1 MKKTMKTEYNQNH
14 LITSINFHYSS
25 NSNNIKI
32 SNSRKK
38 KKQNDENKENIN
50 HNSNISI
57 INKKKYIKMKMTLQK
72 QPIKKK
78 ILRNNFELNQNILNL
93 NAYKSEPLKIFE
105 PDSFNNT
112 SIHYTNHKNKITF
125 SSGLMNLSK
134 KKKTE
139 RKIKQQSNEDQ
150 KKDIKEINNFMI
162 LNNSISLS
170 KNKTSIKSFKLRK
183 INNENLKNK
192 NSIENESFSYQNNIF
207 INSNFSTDS
216 YRTASKNKPQNNQL
230 NNRINSSKGIYQNF
244 FSPPKSEMA
253 KNVGESIEL
262 KKSCRILTDRRKNND
277 LIIKFVN
284 PDDFK
289 IIKQIGFGSFGK
301 IYKVL
306 NIKNGQKYALKVM
319 QNNKDNISYMQEK
332 VQLIM
337 EFENKIKCDG
347 LIKIYGDAC
356 IKKGDQY
363 HYYEVLELADRDWEQ
378 EIISRKRQ
386 NKYYSEY
393 ELINISTRLVQ
404 TLSTLQKNH
413 ITHRDIKLQN
423 ILLLNKNY
431 KICDFGEARK
441 LNQKGIIVQPVRGS
455 ELYMSP
461 IQFFGLEKKL
471 DYVQH
476 NTYKSD
482 VFSLG
487 MCILF
492 AATLSDE
499 CLYDIREITDMKEI
513 ENILMKYLYQRY
525 SIKFIYFLLIMLEH
539 NEKNRPDFISLEEI
553 ISNSF
558 KNDEQVF
565 IE

>member
-1 MKKTMKTEYNQNH
+1 MKTDYKKNH
-14 LITSINFHYSS
+14 LITSINIHYSS
-25 NSNNIKI
+25 NSNNKKI
-32 SNSRKK
+32 STSRKK
-38 KKQNDENKENIN
+38 EKLKDENKENIN
-50 HNSNISI
+50 RNSNISI
-57 INKKKYIKMKMTLQK
+57 INKKKYIKLKMTLQK
-72 QPIKKK
+72 QPVKKK
-78 ILRNNFELNQNILNL
+78 ILRNNFDLNQNILNL

-125 SSGLMNLSK
+125 SNNLVNLSK

-139 RKIKQQSNEDQ
+139 KKIKNKPNEEE
-150 KKDIKEINNFMI
+150 KKEIKEINNYMI
-162 LNNSISLS
+162 FNSSISFA

-183 INNENLKNK
+183 INNENMKNNR
-192 NSIENESFSYQNNIF
+192 NSIVNESFSYQNNIF

-216 YRTASKNKPQNNQL
+216 YRTASKNKHQKDKL
-230 NNRINSSKGIYQNF
+230 NNCMYSTRDNYQNNF

-262 KKSCRILTDRRKNND
+262 KKSCRILTDRRNNND
-277 LIIKFVN
+277 LKIKFVN

-332 VQLIM
+332 VHLIM
-337 EFENKIKCDG
+337 EFEKKIKCDG

-363 HYYEVLELADRDWEQ
+363 YYYEVLELADRDWEQ

-393 ELINISTRLVQ
+393 ELINILTKLVQ

-487 MCILF
+487 MCTLF
-492 AATLSDE
+492 AANLGDE
-499 CLYDIREITDMKEI
+499 CLYDIREVTDMKEI

-539 NEKNRPDFISLEEI
+539 QEKNRPDFISLEEI

-558 KNDEQVF
+558 KNDELVF
-565 IE
+565 IK

>member
-125 SSGLMNLSK
+125 SSGLVNLSK

-139 RKIKQQSNEDQ
+139 RKIKQESNEEQ

-244 FSPPKSEMA
+244 FSPPKSEMV

-262 KKSCRILTDRRKNND
+262 KKSCRILTDRRKNYYS
-277 LIIKFVN
+277 IIKFVN

-347 LIKIYGDAC
+347 LIKIYGDAY

-393 ELINISTRLVQ
+393 ELINILTRLVQ

>member
-38 KKQNDENKENIN
+38 KKQNYENKENIN

-125 SSGLMNLSK
+125 SSGLVNLSK

-139 RKIKQQSNEDQ
+139 RKIKQESNEEQ

-262 KKSCRILTDRRKNND
+262 KKSCRILTDRRKNYYS
-277 LIIKFVN
+277 IIKFVN

-347 LIKIYGDAC
+347 LIKIYGDAY

-386 NKYYSEY
+386 NKFYSEY
-393 ELINISTRLVQ
+393 ELINILTRLVQ

>member
-1 MKKTMKTEYNQNH
+1 MKTDYKKNH

-25 NSNNIKI
+25 NSNNKKI
-32 SNSRKK
+32 STSRKK
-38 KKQNDENKENIN
+38 EKLKDENKENIN
-50 HNSNISI
+50 RNSNISI
-57 INKKKYIKMKMTLQK
+57 INKKKYIKLKMTLQK
-72 QPIKKK
+72 QPVKKK
-78 ILRNNFELNQNILNL
+78 ILRNNFDLNQNILNL

-125 SSGLMNLSK
+125 SNNLVNLSK

-139 RKIKQQSNEDQ
+139 KKIKNKPNEEE
-150 KKDIKEINNFMI
+150 KKEIKEINNYMI
-162 LNNSISLS
+162 FNSSISFA

-183 INNENLKNK
+183 INNENMKNNR
-192 NSIENESFSYQNNIF
+192 NSIVNESFSYQNNIF

-216 YRTASKNKPQNNQL
+216 YRTASKNKPQKDKL
-230 NNRINSSKGIYQNF
+230 NNCMYSTRDNYQNNF

-262 KKSCRILTDRRKNND
+262 KKSCRILTDRRNNND
-277 LIIKFVN
+277 LKIKFVN

-332 VQLIM
+332 VHLIM
-337 EFENKIKCDG
+337 EFEKKIKCDG

-363 HYYEVLELADRDWEQ
+363 YYYEVLELADRDWEQ

-393 ELINISTRLVQ
+393 ELINILTKLVQ

-487 MCILF
+487 MCTLF
-492 AATLSDE
+492 AANLGDE
-499 CLYDIREITDMKEI
+499 CLYDIREVTDMKEI

-539 NEKNRPDFISLEEI
+539 QEKNRPDFISLEEI

-558 KNDEQVF
+558 KNDELVF
-565 IE
+565 IK

>member
-1 MKKTMKTEYNQNH
+1 MKKIMKTENNQNH
-14 LITSINFHYSS
+14 LITSMNFHYSN
-25 NSNNIKI
+25 NSNNKKI
-32 SNSRKK
+32 SVSRKK
-38 KKQNDENKENIN
+38 ENISEENKENIN
-50 HNSNISI
+50 RNSDISI
-57 INKKKYIKMKMTLQK
+57 INKKKYNKLRMTLQK

-78 ILRNNFELNQNILNL
+78 IIKNNFELNQKIINL

-112 SIHYTNHKNKITF
+112 SIYYTNHKNKITF
-125 SSGLMNLSK
+125 SNHLVNLNK
-134 KKKTE
+134 KKKKE
-139 RKIKQQSNEDQ
+139 NKIKKHSNVEQ
-150 KKDIKEINNFMI
+150 RKETNNFMI
-162 LNNSISLS
+162 LNNSISCT
-170 KNKTSIKSFKLRK
+170 KNKNNSTSFKLRK
-183 INNENLKNK
+183 KQNENLKNI
-192 NSIENESFSYQNNIF
+192 NSIENDSFSYQNNIF

-216 YRTASKNKPQNNQL
+216 YRTASKINANNKYNNYMNTSRGNFQH
-230 NNRINSSKGIYQNF
+230 F
-244 FSPPKSEMA
+244 FSPPKLEIT
-253 KNVGESIEL
+253 KKLGESIEV
-262 KKSCRILTDRRKNND
+262 KKSFRILTDRGNSELK
-277 LIIKFVN
+277 IKFVN

-306 NIKNGQKYALKVM
+306 NIKNGQKYALKLM

-332 VQLIM
+332 VHLIM

-347 LIKIYGDAC
+347 LIKIYGDVC
-356 IKKGDQY
+356 IKKEEQY
-363 HYYEVLELADRDWEQ
+363 YYYEVLELADRDWEQ

-386 NKYYSEY
+386 HKYYSEY
-393 ELINISTRLVQ
+393 ELINILTRLVQ

-423 ILLLNKNY
+423 ILLLNKTY

-461 IQFFGLEKKL
+461 IQFYGLEKKL

-499 CLYDIREITDMKEI
+499 CLYEIREITDMKEI
-513 ENILMKYLYQRY
+513 EKILMKYLYQRY

-539 NEKNRPDFISLEEI
+539 HEKNRPDFISLEEI

-558 KNDEQVF
+558 KNDDQVF
-565 IE
+565 IK

>member
-393 ELINISTRLVQ
+393 ELINILTRLVQ